1 MPRRVVSSDV
11 DLPPFQEL
19 IDAHGSDVHRFLVA
33 MVGRTAADD
42 CYQETWISA
51 LRAYPR
57 LRDAANLRG
66 WLLTIA
72 HRKAIDQ
79 VRARARRPVPV
90 GDVAERDV
98 PERVTP
104 EPAPY
109 NGQDDLWRLVRELP
123 PKQRTA
129 IALRYVFD
137 AAHADIASVMGTSED
152 AARRNVFEGLKRLRT
167 EYQR

>member
-1 MPRRVVSSDV
+1 MPRRDVSSDV

-19 IDAHGSDVHRFLVA
+19 IDTHGSDVHRLLVA
-33 MVGRTAADD
+33 MVGSTAADD
-42 CYQETWISA
+42 CYQETWIAA
-51 LRAYPR
+51 LRGYPR

-90 GDVAERDV
+90 EDV
-98 PERVTP
+98 PEQAGH
-104 EPAPY
+104 ESASY
-109 NGQDDLWRLVRELP
+109 NGQDDLWRLVRALP

-152 AARRNVFEGLKRLRT
+152 AARRNVHEGLKRLRT
-167 EYQR
+167 EYKR